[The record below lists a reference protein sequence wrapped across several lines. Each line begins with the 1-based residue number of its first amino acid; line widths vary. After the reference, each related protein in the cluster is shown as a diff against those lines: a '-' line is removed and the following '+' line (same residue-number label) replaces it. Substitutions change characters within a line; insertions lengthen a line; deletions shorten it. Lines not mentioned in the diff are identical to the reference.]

1 MTCGACGV
9 SPRAVASSEGE
20 NGENGENKEPKKR
33 RLPIVG
39 QGADEPAPKR
49 RLPLLEKDPGGP
61 LQDEEQSLP
70 RPPWHWTAI
79 GVVVIYLVWLP
90 LAGLLNSFV
99 LNTFFEGMDST
110 TIGLAPL
117 KARIILIGL
126 NAAAFVLSSFAG
138 GFMVGRFGKEAG
150 LREATLSGVVAATIA
165 WTLTF
170 VPAPSPALLV
180 WALVLLCMLILG
192 ALGAYGGARVGK
204 GAKAKRG

>member
-1 MTCGACGV
+1 
-9 SPRAVASSEGE
+9 VASPDDE
-20 NGENGENKEPKKR
+20 NNESKEPKKR

-39 QGADEPAPKR
+39 QAVDEPAPKQ
-49 RLPLLEKDPGGP
+49 RLPLLSNDQPSGP
-61 LQDEEQSLP
+61 LQDGEQSLP

-79 GVVVIYLVWLP
+79 GVLAIYLVWLP
-90 LAGLLNSFV
+90 LAGLINSFV

-150 LREATLSGVVAATIA
+150 LREATLSGIVAATIA
-165 WTLTF
+165 WALAF
-170 VPAPSPALLV
+170 VPSPFPALLV
-180 WALVLLCMLILG
+180 WALLLLCMLILG
-192 ALGAYGGARVGK
+192 ALGAYGGAKLGK
-204 GAKAKRG
+204 GAKAKTP

>member
-1 MTCGACGV
+1 MCGACGA
-9 SPRAVASSEGE
+9 SPRAVASSDGE
-20 NGENGENKEPKKR
+20 SNENKEPKKR

-39 QGADEPAPKR
+39 QAAGEPAPKR
-49 RLPLLEKDPGGP
+49 KLPLLEKDHPSGP
-61 LQDEEQSLP
+61 LHDDEQSLP

-90 LAGLLNSFV
+90 LAGLINSFV

-150 LREATLSGVVAATIA
+150 LREATLSGIVAATIA
-165 WTLTF
+165 WALAF
-170 VPAPSPALLV
+170 VPSPSPALLV
-180 WALVLLCMLILG
+180 WTLVLLSMLILG
-192 ALGAYGGARVGK
+192 ALGAYGGAKIGK
-204 GAKAKRG
+204 GAKATSG